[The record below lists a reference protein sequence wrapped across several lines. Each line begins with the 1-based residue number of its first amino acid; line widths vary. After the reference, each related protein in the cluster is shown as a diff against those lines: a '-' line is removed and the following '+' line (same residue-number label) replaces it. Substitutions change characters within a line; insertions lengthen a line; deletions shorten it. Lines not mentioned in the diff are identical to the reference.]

1 MCFAR
6 IRAARQ
12 TRVQV
17 AAIALACI
25 GSPSTLWAEQA
36 AVFVADHQRLHHIDP
51 ATNTITRSATLTSEP
66 EALVPSPNGGV
77 WVLAGKRLL
86 RYSATLAYEHEIDLS
101 RAAAGFEGGK
111 QLVANPYDG
120 SVWLRGEKTVVRLG
134 TDGAVRTSWQATDD
148 VKAIVL
154 DPDETLWVLAKKQ
167 LWRLGKDTSVLQTF
181 GTAGAIKEPELLAV
195 DRLGNRLWLS
205 NGEEL
210 VAVSMDRMQS
220 LVRINLKALPASAY
234 SDDDSR
240 KAKALAAHPIFGT
253 VWVVTKTALVLLD
266 RDGGFL
272 KKVDLAGHDLGEIEA
287 VAFDAANFGLW
298 IGGKK
303 AVAQFQSNGDFVART
318 PIPNELEAIAAS
330 GFKLLPTLALLTPPD
345 GLITNNAF
353 TPLRYRLGADC
364 TDTPC
369 VLDSGYPLSL
379 HLEAD
384 ANGQVLGPYFTR
396 TPYEAS
402 FTPTTRWPEGLN
414 RLNAQA
420 TDLYGHRS
428 DRLMSSFTIDTIP
441 PKFLLVE
448 PPDGSS
454 ARSSSVT
461 ISGSVDDATANVA
474 LYDESGRILSSAAA
488 NFSFA
493 VILKPGLNAFVLT
506 VRDPAGNETSMPL
519 RIANSPLNVK
529 IVSPVMN
536 ATLPSGHTVV
546 RGTFDGTANTGV
558 TVNGAVATVV
568 GKEFFANIGG
578 LQRGT
583 NVLTA
588 TATTSDGT
596 TASDAISVS
605 VTDAGSELVTVVSST
620 TGGVA
625 PLLVTFNAITAG
637 IDGIS
642 EIVVDTGASAECSRG
657 GDGDVV
663 GGTHI
668 HGGPADG
675 SSGNCI
681 VSVADPSGGIRL
693 IYYQPGYYHVVVTV
707 TDTRGV
713 TRTFRFVVVVQDRGE
728 VDLTLQSVF
737 DEMRNRLK
745 VGDIDGALEN
755 ISGGAQERYKVI
767 FTALRP
773 ALSSVAARLGSLSGG
788 TIVGDIAEFVVLRDG
803 VSGSNAFLVY
813 FLRGEDGVWRLD
825 SM

>member
-6 IRAARQ
+6 IRAAHW
-12 TRVQV
+12 TRAQV
-17 AAIALACI
+17 AAITLACVA
-25 GSPSTLWAEQA
+25 SSSALWAEQT
-36 AVFVADHQRLHHIDP
+36 AVFLADHQRIHRIDP
-51 ATNTITRSATLTSEP
+51 AINAITQAAALTSEP
-66 EALVPSPNGGV
+66 EALVVAQNGCV

-86 RYSATLAYEHEIDLS
+86 RYGATLAYEQDIDLS
-101 RAAAGFEGGK
+101 RAAAGFEAGK
-111 QLVANPYDG
+111 QLIANPYDG
-120 SVWLRGEKTVVRLG
+120 SVWVRAEKTIVRVGADGVVQN
-134 TDGAVRTSWQATDD
+134 SWKASDD
-148 VKAIVL
+148 LTTIAL

-167 LWRLGKDTSVLQTF
+167 LWHLGKDASVLQTF
-181 GTAGAIKEPELLAV
+181 ATAGVIKEPELLAV

-205 NGEEL
+205 NGKEL
-210 VAVSMDRMQS
+210 VAVGTDS
-220 LVRINLKALPASAY
+220 LQLLSRIDLKTSLASG
-234 SDDDSR
+234 DEDSSR
-240 KAKALAAHPIFGT
+240 AKALATHPIFGT
-253 VWVVTKTALVLLD
+253 VWVVTKTALVLFD

-272 KKVDLAGHDLGEIEA
+272 KQADLKGHDLGEIEA
-287 VAFDAANFGLW
+287 VAFDAVDFGLW

-303 AVAQFQSNGDFVART
+303 AVARFQSNGEFVARI
-318 PIPNELEAIAAS
+318 PIARELEAIAAA
-330 GFKLLPTLALLTPPD
+330 GFRLLPALAGISPPD

-364 TDTPC
+364 TGTPC

-384 ANGQVLGPYFTR
+384 ANGQLLGPFFAR

-474 LYDESGRILSSAAA
+474 LYDESGRILSAASA

-506 VRDPAGNETSMPL
+506 ARDPAGNEARLPL
-519 RIANSPLNVK
+519 RITNNPVSVK

-536 ATLPSGHTVV
+536 ATLPSGRTVV
-546 RGTFDGTANTGV
+546 RGSFDGPANTGI

-568 GKEFFANIGG
+568 GREFFANVGG
-578 LQRGT
+578 LQRGS
-583 NVLTA
+583 NALTA
-588 TATTSDGT
+588 TAATSDGA
-596 TASDAISVS
+596 TASDTVSVS
-605 VTDAGSELVTVVSST
+605 VTDTVSEPVTVVSST

-642 EIVVDTGASAECSRG
+642 EIVVDTGASAECGAG

-668 HGGPADG
+668 RGGPADV

-681 VSVADPSGGIRL
+681 VSVVDPSGGVRL
-693 IYYQPGYYHVVVTV
+693 IYYQPGIYQVVVTV
-707 TDTRGV
+707 TDTRGA
-713 TRTFRFVVVVQDRGE
+713 THTFRFVVVVQDRGE

-737 DEMRNRLK
+737 DEMRNRLR
-745 VGDIDGALEN
+745 VGDIDGALKTV
-755 ISGGAQERYKVI
+755 SGGAQERYKAI
-767 FTALRP
+767 FTGLGP
-773 ALSSVAARLGSLSGG
+773 ALSSVADRLGSLSGG
-788 TIVGDIAEFVVLRDG
+788 TIIGDIAEFVVLREG
-803 VSGSNAFLVY
+803 VGGSNAFLIY